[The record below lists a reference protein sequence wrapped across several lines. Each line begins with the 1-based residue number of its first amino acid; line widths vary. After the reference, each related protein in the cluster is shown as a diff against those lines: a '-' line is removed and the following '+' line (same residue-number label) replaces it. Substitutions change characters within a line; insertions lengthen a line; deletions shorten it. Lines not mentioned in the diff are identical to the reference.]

1 MARYYFD
8 TYDTEGVRERE
19 AFEFPDAAA
28 AKRSA
33 ISFASRLL
41 SEIGE
46 RLFHSDFRLEV
57 MNEHGLILYS
67 LIVVATDMIEATQ
80 GSLIVM

>member
-8 TYDTEGVRERE
+8 TYDAEGDRERE
-19 AFEFPDAAA
+19 AFDFPDAAA

-33 ISFASRLL
+33 ISFAGRIL

-46 RLFHSDFRLEV
+46 RLFHNDFRLEV

-80 GSLIVM
+80 GSMAIM

>member
-8 TYDTEGVRERE
+8 TYDMDGVRERE
-19 AFEFPDAAA
+19 AFDFPDAAA

-33 ISFASRLL
+33 ISFAGRLL

-46 RLFHSDFRLEV
+46 RLFHNDFRLEV